1 MRYINSYFNN
11 KKSSYKSWPKGTEW
25 PKKDIFF
32 SLLNLCLINNQNV
45 NNSIVLNYNYM
56 DIQHNLIKDELTQ
69 KESRLNDEP
78 GCQTVGKSNSFY
90 MI

>member
-11 KKSSYKSWPKGTEW
+11 KNLLTNHDRRVLNDQRRIY
-25 PKKDIFF
+25 F
-32 SLLNLCLINNQNV
+32 SLLNLCLINNETV

>member
-1 MRYINSYFNN
+1 
-11 KKSSYKSWPKGTEW
+11 
-25 PKKDIFF
+25 
-32 SLLNLCLINNQNV
+32 
-45 NNSIVLNYNYM
+45 M

>member
-1 MRYINSYFNN
+1 MTKEGY
-11 KKSSYKSWPKGTEW
+11 
-25 PKKDIFF
+25 IFF
-32 SLLNLCLINNQNV
+32 PFKFVFNQNV

>member
-11 KKSSYKSWPKGTEW
+11 KNLLTNHDRRVLNDQRRIY
-25 PKKDIFF
+25 FF
-32 SLLNLCLINNQNV
+32 PFKFVFNQNV